1 MALRNK
7 IKNQNDIELSYH
19 RIVSLNK
26 ITNQTNILE
35 VASYIDG
42 EQRQIELDYYKS
54 TDPNKYMN
62 VFIDTSFL
70 NCPYDE
76 TKTIEEY
83 YDYLKT
89 TEKFKDAEDV

>member
-1 MALRNK
+1 MALRKK
-7 IKNQNDIELSYH
+7 IKNKNDIELSYH

-35 VASYIDG
+35 IASYIDG
-42 EQRQIELDYYKS
+42 EQRQIELDYYNS

-62 VFIDTSFL
+62 VFIDTNFL

>member
-1 MALRNK
+1 MALRKK
-7 IKNQNDIELSYH
+7 IKNKNDIELSYN

-42 EQRQIELDYYKS
+42 EQRQIELDYYNS

>member
-1 MALRNK
+1 MALRKK
-7 IKNQNDIELSYH
+7 IKNKNDIELSYH

-42 EQRQIELDYYKS
+42 EQRQIELDYYNS

-83 YDYLKT
+83 YNYLKT

>member
-1 MALRNK
+1 MALRKN
-7 IKNQNDIELSYH
+7 IKHKNDIELSYH

-42 EQRQIELDYYKS
+42 EQRQIELDYYNS

>member
-1 MALRNK
+1 MALRKK
-7 IKNQNDIELSYH
+7 IKNKNDIELSYH

-42 EQRQIELDYYKS
+42 EQRQIELDYYNS

-62 VFIDTSFL
+62 VFIDTNFL

>member
-1 MALRNK
+1 MALRKK
-7 IKNQNDIELSYH
+7 IKNKNDIELSYH

-42 EQRQIELDYYKS
+42 EQRQIELDYYNS

>member
-1 MALRNK
+1 MALRKK
-7 IKNQNDIELSYH
+7 IKNKNDIELSYH

-35 VASYIDG
+35 VASYVDG
-42 EQRQIELDYYKS
+42 EQRQRELDYYNS

-62 VFIDTSFL
+62 VFIDTNFL

-89 TEKFKDAEDV
+89 TDKFKDAEDV

>member
-1 MALRNK
+1 MALRKK
-7 IKNQNDIELSYH
+7 IKNKNDIELSYH

-42 EQRQIELDYYKS
+42 EQRQIELDYYNS

-89 TEKFKDAEDV
+89 TDKFKDAEDV

>member
-1 MALRNK
+1 MALRKK
-7 IKNQNDIELSYH
+7 IKNKNDIELSYH

-35 VASYIDG
+35 IASYIDG
-42 EQRQIELDYYKS
+42 EQRQIELDYYNS

>member
-1 MALRNK
+1 MALRKK
-7 IKNQNDIELSYH
+7 IKNKNDIELSYH

-42 EQRQIELDYYKS
+42 EQRQIELDYYNS
-54 TDPNKYMN
+54 TDPNKHMN

>member
-1 MALRNK
+1 MALRKK
-7 IKNQNDIELSYH
+7 IKNKNDIELSYH

-35 VASYIDG
+35 VASYVDR
-42 EQRQIELDYYKS
+42 EQRQRELDYYNS

-83 YDYLKT
+83 YNYLKT
-89 TEKFKDAEDV
+89 TDKFKDAEDV

>member
-1 MALRNK
+1 MALKKK
-7 IKNQNDIELSYH
+7 IKNKNDIELSYH

-42 EQRQIELDYYKS
+42 EQRQIELDYYNS